1 MNHTQLLSRNHV
13 EFAEMISVFH
23 DLNAVYD
30 NQFTLYLDM
39 DGWELFDVRTARMIF
54 RRPFSQFRHF
64 TSDMIKMRQDLIN
77 VGTANIR
84 VNRQQRPNKNES
96 WSIKS
101 LLKFYSLQDYYLF
114 NKNLQNYINYGKL

>member
-23 DLNAVYD
+23 DLNSVYD

-39 DGWELFDVRTARMIF
+39 DGWELFDVRTARTIF
-54 RRPFSQFRHF
+54 RRPFNQFRHF
-64 TSDMIKMRQDLIN
+64 TSDMIKLRQDMIN